1 MHLGGIMKNKYIVD
15 EPMILID
22 AIVNKLEYTHKKAKS
37 LLTNE
42 QVYVNNRI
50 VTKYNYA
57 LKLKDEVI
65 IKSFNSNAI
74 SNVKILF
81 EDKNIIVVE
90 KPHNL
95 LTISTT
101 DEKEKTLYHIV
112 SDYLKERNKNARI
125 FVIHRLDKET
135 SGIIMFAKNEKIK
148 KLYQDNWN
156 DLIRYRGY
164 AAVVEGIMPK
174 KEDTITLNLQEND
187 NMKVYVNKTGKEA
200 ITSYKVMKKNKDY
213 SLLDVDIKTGR
224 KNQIRVTMEYL
235 KHPIIGDKKYSSKN
249 NSLKRL
255 ALHAYKL
262 IIKNPL
268 TNKIDKYEIEI
279 PKSFYYIV
287 K

>member
-1 MHLGGIMKNKYIVD
+1 
-15 EPMILID
+15 
-22 AIVNKLEYTHKKAKS
+22 
-37 LLTNE
+37 
-42 QVYVNNRI
+42 
-50 VTKYNYA
+50 
-57 LKLKDEVI
+57 
-65 IKSFNSNAI
+65 
-74 SNVKILF
+74 
-81 EDKNIIVVE
+81 
-90 KPHNL
+90 
-95 LTISTT
+95 
-101 DEKEKTLYHIV
+101 
-112 SDYLKERNKNARI
+112 
-125 FVIHRLDKET
+125 
-135 SGIIMFAKNEKIK
+135 
-148 KLYQDNWN
+148 
-156 DLIRYRGY
+156 
-164 AAVVEGIMPK
+164 MPK